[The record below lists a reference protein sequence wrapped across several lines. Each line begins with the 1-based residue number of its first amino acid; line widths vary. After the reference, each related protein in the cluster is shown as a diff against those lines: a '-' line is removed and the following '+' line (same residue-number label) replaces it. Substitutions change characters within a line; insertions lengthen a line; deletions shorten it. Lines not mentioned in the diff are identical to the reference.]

1 MFWDDRKV
9 VQEMIHK
16 LVYSTWMTLQTY
28 PSVRASC
35 MYTLTVEVFLWI
47 LKTTVIPHN
56 FGSATRYMRFKN
68 LYVQKL
74 YNIALEQTPNPVQQP
89 VYVSD
94 FYFYLGVLFWGGLGV
109 KNILII
115 DHLKKWRDDQLGGL
129 GSCKPGRKGF
139 HRRKHGVS
147 SGAAPHRISA
157 GSEGFWCPGKHPR
170 ENQRLGTQV
179 MGDLEVR
186 WFFSFAKLVN
196 FRWTMLVFPECAP
209 WEITMLHLQITH
221 ERKGKG
227 SEPNP
232 QITNVNHV
240 MFFPLGWKFS

>member
-1 MFWDDRKV
+1 MIKWILNLLMFWDDRKV

-68 LYVQKL
+68 LYVQKF

-94 FYFYLGVLFWGGLGV
+94 FYFYLGVLFWGGLGL
-109 KNILII
+109 KISESLII
-115 DHLKKWRDDQLGGL
+115 WKNGGMINWAVWAAANL
-129 GSCKPGRKGF
+129 DGRASTDGSKEYPQVR
-139 HRRKHGVS
+139 
-147 SGAAPHRISA
+147 HRIA
-157 GSEGFWCPGKHPR
+157 FLQVLRGSDVPANTR
-170 ENQRLGTQV
+170 EKING
-179 MGDLEVR
+179 
-186 WFFSFAKLVN
+186 
-196 FRWTMLVFPECAP
+196 
-209 WEITMLHLQITH
+209 WEH
-221 ERKGKG
+221 K
-227 SEPNP
+227 
-232 QITNVNHV
+232 
-240 MFFPLGWKFS
+240 